1 MAAPFALSSTDTISA
16 VAGTNN
22 IIAFTFN
29 GDQLVAGA
37 DTFKVLPQGLIPSS
51 VGAIWPALA
60 GPSLVYLLLSN
71 TSAIPVTGVKL
82 FMNGTAPTNQIG
94 PSFTIPANGGAFV
107 SANSLQVVDSN
118 GAVVSSSALTSAKNY
133 AARTYARVTFR

>member
-1 MAAPFALSSTDTISA
+1 MAPLALSSTDTISA
-16 VAGTNN
+16 SAGTGS

-29 GDQLVAGA
+29 GDNLVAGA
-37 DTFKVLPQGLIPSS
+37 DTFQVLPQGLIPAS

-71 TSAIPVTGVKL
+71 TSGIPVTTIKL

-94 PSFTIPANGGAFV
+94 PTFTIPARGGAFV
-107 SANSLQVVDSN
+107 SASGLQVVDSN
-118 GAVVSSSALTSAKNY
+118 GAIVASSALTSAKNY
-133 AARTYARVTFR
+133 AARTFARETWR